1 MSRYHF
7 HQEDGRSYPDKQ
19 GLELPS
25 MHAAHTAALRML
37 TEMVRENEP
46 EFWASGSWRMIV
58 TDHRGLALFCLD
70 LSATHAAAGARAC
83 AHPPEAGHGAP

>member
-1 MSRYHF
+1 
-7 HQEDGRSYPDKQ
+7 
-19 GLELPS
+19 
-25 MHAAHTAALRML
+25 
-37 TEMVRENEP
+37 
-46 EFWASGSWRMIV
+46 MIV